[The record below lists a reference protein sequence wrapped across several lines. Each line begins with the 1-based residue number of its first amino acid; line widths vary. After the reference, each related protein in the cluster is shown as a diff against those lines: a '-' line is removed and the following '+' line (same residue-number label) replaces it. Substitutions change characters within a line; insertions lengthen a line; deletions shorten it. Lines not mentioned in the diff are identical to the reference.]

1 LQSSNPSA
9 TPGEALN
16 INDKRNV
23 LMLRLTLLAAVVFA
37 AASAPP
43 ARAQAP
49 STMQLPAA
57 LQPGQRI
64 VLGTMME
71 SRVVREIMI
80 GQDGNTVVL
89 MYDMPA
95 GSPQSR
101 RVLRLE
107 NRNGMLEVIYDTT
120 VPTMDLGSGGAPRLV
135 PGGGGMYS
143 VEYGPQR

>member
-1 LQSSNPSA
+1 
-9 TPGEALN
+9 
-16 INDKRNV
+16 
-23 LMLRLTLLAAVVFA
+23 MLRLTLLAAVA
-37 AASAPP
+37 ALGASALP

-49 STMQLPAA
+49 STMEPIAA

-64 VLGTMME
+64 ALGTMME
-71 SRVVREIMI
+71 SRVVRGIMI

-89 MYDMPA
+89 MYDMA
-95 GSPQSR
+95 EGSPQSR

-120 VPTMDLGSGGAPRLV
+120 VPTMDLGSGGVPRIV

-143 VEYGPQR
+143 VEYGPRR